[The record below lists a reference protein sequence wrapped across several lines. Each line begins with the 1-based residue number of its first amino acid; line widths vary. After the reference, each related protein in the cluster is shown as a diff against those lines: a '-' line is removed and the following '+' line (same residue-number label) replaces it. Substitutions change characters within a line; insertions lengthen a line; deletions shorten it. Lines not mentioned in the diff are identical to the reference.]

1 MTKSMLH
8 SAWRMIPRDFRQR
21 ILLDGA
27 PIIAPRPTANPKG
40 GMPIGIAGWF
50 SSASGLG
57 EGARL
62 GYRALDAYGLEP
74 SGYDLSSAFAQNDL
88 VEAINL
94 RPLVPGT
101 EGSLIVHINSPSLPY
116 AMCALGR
123 ARIQGRRIIG
133 YWAWELPRISET
145 WRQGFKFVHEVWVP
159 SHFTRGAIV
168 DATDLPV
175 HVVPHPLP
183 ELTPVS
189 SRREDFGLPADA
201 LIVLNA
207 FHLGSNFTRKN
218 PIAAINAFRK
228 AFGDRAD
235 RVLAIKI
242 NDPGSVPWARRELDI
257 AIAGAKNIRLIDRT
271 LSSEEMNGLMALS
284 DIIISTHRSEGFGL
298 IAAEGMRLGKPV
310 IATGWSGNLDFM
322 NDQNSALLPYRLVP
336 VDDRD
341 NVFDDKNQKW
351 ADPDVDA
358 AASWLTRLAD
368 DEALRHRLGARA
380 ASDVADYLSQR
391 RFADT
396 ARSLL
401 RESERR

>member
-159 SHFTRGAIV
+159 SHFTRGAIA

-183 ELTPVS
+183 ELTPTTA
-189 SRREDFGLPADA
+189 RREDFGLPADA

-242 NDPGSVPWARRELDI
+242 NDPGSVPWARRELDT